1 MSSGMTL
8 GETIL
13 KMIVLL
19 GVGALTGLFVVKV
32 LKKPILGNVWG
43 GVVIGIIGSVLGG
56 FFLDRII
63 MMLKFL
69 LTNKINV
76 NFVAS
81 TLGALIVLWIFYKIS
96 KQHEY

>member
-1 MSSGMTL
+1 MNPVITL
-8 GETIL
+8 VKMLIL
-13 KMIVLL
+13 FA
-19 GVGALTGLFVVKV
+19 VGALAGLFVVKV
-32 LKKPILGNVWG
+32 MKKPILGNVWG

-56 FFLDRII
+56 FFLDPLI
-63 MMLKFL
+63 MLLSFL
-69 LTNKINV
+69 LTNKLNV